1 MTQYIIKI
9 KVFWKLWNK
18 AFYYKALIFE
28 LISLCSIKLGV
39 IEDHSNR
46 TRLAKLLKFFSSNSD
61 TEQTSLAEYIERMK
75 EKQEHIY
82 FMAGTSRAEVGW
94 MIIHENVKA

>member
-1 MTQYIIKI
+1 MLSVKI
-9 KVFWKLWNK
+9 TWVFV
-18 AFYYKALIFE
+18 FF
-28 LISLCSIKLGV
+28 SIKLGV

-82 FMAGTSRAEVGW
+82 FMAGTSRAEVYGF
-94 MIIHENVKA
+94 MDFFNLYHPLC